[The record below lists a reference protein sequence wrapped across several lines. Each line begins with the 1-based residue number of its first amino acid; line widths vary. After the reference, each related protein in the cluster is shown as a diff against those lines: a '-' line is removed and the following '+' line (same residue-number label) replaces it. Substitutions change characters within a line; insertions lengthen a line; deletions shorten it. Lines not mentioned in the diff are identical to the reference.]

1 MLEQLNTFFKKIFSN
16 EETIVFSFAILAFF
30 IVISFFGSVL
40 TPFMISIVVAYLLV
54 GLQKKIQSYNVNA
67 EFSIN
72 YYFYYF
78 YSYRC
83 SLSDLVGSIAIYS
96 ASSLCLDVP
105 NLFNNFLDFISD
117 LPAKFP
123 DLVSS
128 DQIAIFFQAVSEE
141 IAFIA
146 QNIVKSSISGI
157 QSTITILLYIILFPI
172 LVFFFLFDR
181 KNIIDGFLKIIPG
194 KREMF
199 TDIWAEMDVQLSN
212 YVRGKTIE
220 IFIVG
225 VVAAIIFSSLGLK
238 YSALLSV
245 LVGLSVIIPYVG
257 AFLVTIPVVI
267 VGLLQ
272 FGLDTQFY
280 ILIGLYLLLQ
290 ALDGNLLVPLIF
302 SETVKLH
309 PVIIILA
316 VFIFGSMFGF
326 WGVFF
331 SIPIATFIKAVWNA
345 WPSSAAFKSTFYHFK
360 NLINM
365 TFNFTER
372 HSLMITP
379 FSFTKKV
386 LLSTPMYSLPYI
398 DFNFITSKALHTF
411 SSGSDKSSNGNDCL
425 LLKFS

>member
-1 MLEQLNTFFKKIFSN
+1 MLDELNKVFKKIFSN
-16 EETIVFSFAILAFF
+16 EETIVFSLAILLFF
-30 IVISFFGSVL
+30 LIITYFGSIL
-40 TPFMISIVVAYLLV
+40 TPFLISVVVAYLLV
-54 GLQKKIQSYNVNA
+54 GLQKKIQTYNIGQNA
-67 EFSIN
+67 SLIITFSI
-72 YYFYYF
+72 FIVTGAA
-78 YSYRC
+78 
-83 SLSDLVGSIAIYS
+83 LIVWLVPLLYIQLQAFI
-96 ASSLCLDVP
+96 LDVP
-105 NLFNNFLDFISD
+105 NLFNNFLDFMSD

-123 DLVSS
+123 ELVSS
-128 DQIAIFFQAVSEE
+128 EQIAIFFQAVSEE
-141 IAFIA
+141 ISVIA
-146 QNIVKSSISGI
+146 QNIIKSSISGI

-181 KNIIDGFLKIIPG
+181 KNIIDGVLKIIPG

-199 TDIWAEMDVQLSN
+199 SNVWAEMDIQLSN

-225 VVAAIIFSSLGLK
+225 AVAAIIFSSLGLK

-272 FGLDTQFY
+272 FGLGTQFY
-280 ILIGLYLLLQ
+280 LLVGLYLLLQ
-290 ALDGNLLVPLIF
+290 ALDENLLVPLIF

-309 PVIIILA
+309 PVVIILA

-345 WPSSAAFKSTFYHFK
+345 WPSSV
-360 NLINM
+360 
-365 TFNFTER
+365 E
-372 HSLMITP
+372 
-379 FSFTKKV
+379 
-386 LLSTPMYSLPYI
+386 
-398 DFNFITSKALHTF
+398 
-411 SSGSDKSSNGNDCL
+411 
-425 LLKFS
+425 

>member
-1 MLEQLNTFFKKIFSN
+1 MLEQLNRVLKRVFTN
-16 EETIVFSFAILAFF
+16 EETIVFSIAILLFF

-40 TPFMISIVVAYLLV
+40 TPFIISIIVAYLLV
-54 GLQKKIQSYNVNA
+54 GLQKKIQSFNVNQNIA
-67 EFSIN
+67 LVITFSI
-72 YYFYYF
+72 FIITGAA
-78 YSYRC
+78 
-83 SLSDLVGSIAIYS
+83 LLVWLVPLLYIQ
-96 ASSLCLDVP
+96 LQDFVLDVP
-105 NLFNNFLDFISD
+105 NLFNNFLDFISG
-117 LPAKFP
+117 LPTKFP

-141 IAFIA
+141 ISVIA

-181 KNIIDGFLKIIPG
+181 KNIIEGFLKIIPG
-194 KREMF
+194 KRQML
-199 TDIWAEMDVQLSN
+199 TDIWKEMDIQLSN

-225 VVAAIIFSSLGLK
+225 LAAAIIFSSLGLK

-245 LVGLSVIIPYVG
+245 LVGFSVIIPYVG
-257 AFLVTIPVVI
+257 AFLVTIPIVI
-267 VGLLQ
+267 IGLLQ

-280 ILIGLYLLLQ
+280 ILISLYLLLQ

-309 PVIIILA
+309 PVVIILA
-316 VFIFGSMFGF
+316 VFVFGSMFGF

-345 WPSSAAFKSTFYHFK
+345 WPSK
-360 NLINM
+360 I
-365 TFNFTER
+365 
-372 HSLMITP
+372 
-379 FSFTKKV
+379 
-386 LLSTPMYSLPYI
+386 
-398 DFNFITSKALHTF
+398 
-411 SSGSDKSSNGNDCL
+411 
-425 LLKFS
+425 

>member
-1 MLEQLNTFFKKIFSN
+1 MLDELNKLLKKIFSN
-16 EETIVFSFAILAFF
+16 EETIVFSLAILLFF
-30 IVISFFGSVL
+30 VVIAYFGSIL
-40 TPFMISIVVAYLLV
+40 TPFLISVVVAYLLV
-54 GLQKKIQSYNVNA
+54 GLQKKIQSYNVSQNA
-67 EFSIN
+67 SLIITFSI
-72 YYFYYF
+72 FII
-78 YSYRC
+78 SGAT
-83 SLSDLVGSIAIYS
+83 LVVWLVPLLYIQLQAFI
-96 ASSLCLDVP
+96 LDVP
-105 NLFNNFLDFISD
+105 NLFNNFLDFMSD

-123 DLVSS
+123 ELVSS
-128 DQIAIFFQAVSEE
+128 EQITIFFQAVSEE
-141 IAFIA
+141 ISVIA

-181 KNIIDGFLKIIPG
+181 KNIIDGMLKVIPG

-199 TDIWAEMDVQLSN
+199 SNVWTEMDIQLSN

-225 VVAAIIFSSLGLK
+225 IVAAIIFSSLGLK

-272 FGLDTQFY
+272 FGLGTQFY
-280 ILIGLYLLLQ
+280 LLVGLYLLLQ

-309 PVIIILA
+309 PVVIILA

-345 WPSSAAFKSTFYHFK
+345 WPS
-360 NLINM
+360 
-365 TFNFTER
+365 
-372 HSLMITP
+372 
-379 FSFTKKV
+379 
-386 LLSTPMYSLPYI
+386 
-398 DFNFITSKALHTF
+398 ALE
-411 SSGSDKSSNGNDCL
+411 
-425 LLKFS
+425 

>member
-1 MLEQLNTFFKKIFSN
+1 MFEQVNRVLKNIFSN
-16 EETIVFSFAILAFF
+16 EETVIFSLAILLFF
-30 IVISFFGSVL
+30 IVISFFGSIL
-40 TPFMISIVVAYLLV
+40 TPFIISIVVAYLLV
-54 GLQKKIQSYNVNA
+54 GMQKKIQSYNVSANVA
-67 EFSIN
+67 LIITFSVFIITGAA
-72 YYFYYF
+72 
-78 YSYRC
+78 
-83 SLSDLVGSIAIYS
+83 LIIWLVPLLYIQLQAFI
-96 ASSLCLDVP
+96 LDVP
-105 NLFNNFLDFISD
+105 NLINNFLDFISG

-128 DQIAIFFQAVSEE
+128 DQISIFFQAVSEE
-141 IAFIA
+141 ISVIA
-146 QNIVKSSISGI
+146 QNIIKSSISGI

-272 FGLDTQFY
+272 FGLGTEFY
-280 ILIGLYLLLQ
+280 LLIGLYLLLQ
-290 ALDGNLLVPLIF
+290 MIDGNLLVPIIF

-309 PVIIILA
+309 PVVIILA

-345 WPSSAAFKSTFYHFK
+345 WPSS
-360 NLINM
+360 L
-365 TFNFTER
+365 E
-372 HSLMITP
+372 
-379 FSFTKKV
+379 
-386 LLSTPMYSLPYI
+386 
-398 DFNFITSKALHTF
+398 
-411 SSGSDKSSNGNDCL
+411 
-425 LLKFS
+425 